1 MSDKYKIRLSGS
13 FFKLGNIWLW
23 YTPPPKKK
31 LKFLQIMLYAS
42 VYNSVHFSFIVK
54 KEKQGL
60 LKSKQKNYGVFAIL
74 FYYRN
79 LSIENIW
86 KES

>member
-1 MSDKYKIRLSGS
+1 
-13 FFKLGNIWLW
+13 
-23 YTPPPKKK
+23 
-31 LKFLQIMLYAS
+31 MLYAS

-54 KEKQGL
+54 KEKHGL